1 MIKYLDKKL
10 GTFFGIDMTF
20 KIIPRIFRQYKLM
33 TIYCIDDKKGI
44 TILAALILLK
54 YSDTNSLK
62 KIFSI
67 LSALYNFSPICVTT
81 DFDLAQMKAL
91 KETETFNKTPYIV
104 CCLFHYAQA
113 INVIFIF

>member
-62 KIFSI
+62 KFFQFYLHYIIFPLYALQQI
-67 LSALYNFSPICVTT
+67 LI
-81 DFDLAQMKAL
+81 
-91 KETETFNKTPYIV
+91 
-104 CCLFHYAQA
+104 
-113 INVIFIF
+113 